1 MAAVIIMTVL
11 WGLADWRSSWVR
23 RASVAEETPHPA
35 EKKRMTSDM
44 KLGVGASGRAKSEG

>member
-1 MAAVIIMTVL
+1 MTVL
-11 WGLADWRSSWVR
+11 WGLADRRSSWVR
-23 RASVAEETPHPA
+23 HASVAEETPHPA